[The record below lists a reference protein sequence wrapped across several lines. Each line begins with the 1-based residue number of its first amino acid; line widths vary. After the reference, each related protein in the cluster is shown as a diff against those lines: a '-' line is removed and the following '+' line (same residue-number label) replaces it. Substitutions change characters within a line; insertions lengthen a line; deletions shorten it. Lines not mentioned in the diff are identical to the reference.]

1 MAMNFRVPVS
11 RWRTAGVY
19 MLLMAGFNTVW
30 EIAQFPLY
38 QIWLEGSFREQ
49 TFAIVHCTIG
59 DIMIAAASLALV
71 YALIGR
77 GAWPHRR
84 FWAPALATTAFGVAY
99 TVFSEWQNVSV
110 RGSWAYRD
118 IMPLVPPFGT
128 GLAPLLQWTILPL
141 ATFVLTRRV
150 SRA

>member
-1 MAMNFRVPVS
+1 MAMNFQVPAS

-19 MLLMAGFNTVW
+19 LLWMAGFNTIW

-38 QIWLEGSFREQ
+38 QIWLEGSFRAQ
-49 TFAIVHCTIG
+49 IYAIIHCTIG
-59 DIMIAAASLALV
+59 DVMIAAVSLTLAYVLV
-71 YALIGR
+71 GR
-77 GAWPHRR
+77 GPCSHRR
-84 FWAPALATTAFGVAY
+84 FWATALATTAFGLAY
-99 TVFSEWQNVSV
+99 TVFSEWQNVSI

-141 ATFVLTRRV
+141 PAFALVHRI
-150 SRA
+150 SRP